1 MGSCQFC
8 LSDVKVVVQNQEE
21 EFGGRLAKAQDFES
35 HFFFLLYRKHSVT
48 FSGPQWVGKESCT
61 LSESSAAK
69 IEPEENF
76 MAQQLTEN

>member
-35 HFFFLLYRKHSVT
+35 HFFLLYRKHSVT
-48 FSGPQWVGKESCT
+48 FSGPRWVGKESCT

-69 IEPEENF
+69 IGPEENLR
-76 MAQQLTEN
+76 AQQLTEN